1 MFSFAVPMQ
10 FRKLFLL
17 TCLFFSFFVH
27 SQSKVG
33 NGDGILI
40 GKIIDKKT
48 EKPLEYVSVKLL
60 LSRDSALLTGVY
72 TDPEGKFN
80 LENLPFGSFL
90 LKISLTG
97 FEPQFISPVTFSA
110 TTKLFNAGTIKL
122 NPDKEIALEG
132 VKVIGKSD
140 VLTAGIDK
148 KIYNVAEDLTVKGGT
163 ANDILNRLPSVEVD
177 QDGNVMLRGEGMVT
191 ILIDGRPSS
200 LSGGNGKTLLD
211 ALPAGS
217 VERIEIVTNPSAK
230 YNPDGTSG
238 IINIVLKKN
247 KLKGLNG
254 SVSVNLGSGDLRGG
268 NVAEGN
274 TSLSY
279 RNGWVNVYGIY
290 NFRYLDGY
298 RNNTSFIR
306 QSFDSGSNLI
316 VDQNRTGTDLNFGNT
331 FRMGADFYLK
341 RRNTLAFS
349 ATGNVGRRDRTGDLW
364 SNVYTEPTTYTDLWR
379 RMSYDPT
386 QQRNYDVNLN
396 FRHDLKDDR
405 GNYVFDFSQ
414 SFGNESIQGYYQNIY
429 YKPDSSLNDK
439 KDLNQQLFNKEKN
452 NISNL
457 QFDFTYLFPKINARM
472 ETGTKAIIAQQAVNP
487 ISETQDSIT
496 NQWLEDT
503 LANFNYRYD
512 EQIYSVY
519 GIFGQQI
526 GKLKY
531 QGGIRLEQAYQIPN
545 LLTDTLRIVNDYFNF
560 FPSAHI
566 RYSLAEKTEIGLSYS
581 KRITR
586 ASSADMNPFT
596 TYADPFNLR
605 RGNPYL
611 KPEYIDSYDFSF
623 SMDRK
628 KWSVLASAYYRNNKG
643 VITRFKEFYENGTSA
658 ITFKNISETKT
669 LGQELVVTYKPY
681 TWWRNTFSWNG
692 NYIWYITNLTELP
705 NRKGYVMNFKYN
717 AAIEF
722 WKKTASVQLSV
733 TYNGR
738 RITVQGIAQRQGPI
752 DLAFEKKF
760 FHGKFSLGT
769 RVTDIFNT
777 QGFFFEVDRP
787 GVYQESEFKWLTRR
801 IFLTASY
808 KFGKLE
814 MSNKSRLPG
823 SEGGGDM

>member
-1 MFSFAVPMQ
+1 MLSFADKMRTAQ
-10 FRKLFLL
+10 YILISFLFLS
-17 TCLFFSFFVH
+17 SFVRA
-27 SQSKVG
+27 QNKTN
-33 NGDGILI
+33 NGEGILI
-40 GKIIDKKT
+40 GRVIHSST
-48 EKPLEYVSVKLL
+48 EKPLEYVSIKLL
-60 LSRDSALLTGVY
+60 SSKDSSVLAGVY
-72 TDPEGKFN
+72 TDSDGKFN
-80 LENLPFGSFL
+80 LENLAFGSFI
-90 LKISLTG
+90 LKINLTG
-97 FEPQFISPVTFSA
+97 FETQFISPVIFSA

-122 NPDKEIALEG
+122 SPAKEVALEG
-132 VKVIGKSD
+132 VKVVGKSD
-140 VLTAGIDK
+140 VLTTGIDK
-148 KIYNVAEDLTVKGGT
+148 KIYNVAEDLSVKGGT

-177 QDGNVMLRGEGMVT
+177 QDGNVMLRGEGTVT

-200 LSGGNGKTLLD
+200 LSGGNGKSLLD

-254 SVSVNLGSGDLRGG
+254 SVSVNLGSGDLTGG

-274 TSLSY
+274 ASLSY

-290 NFRYLDGY
+290 NYRYLDGY

-306 QSFDSGSNLI
+306 QTFDTGTSLM
-316 VDQNRTGTDLNFGNT
+316 VDQNRTGTDLNAGNT
-331 FRMGADFYLK
+331 FRLGADFFLK
-341 RRNTLAFS
+341 GRNTLAFS

-364 SNVYTEPTTYTDLWR
+364 SNVYTQPTTYTDLWR
-379 RMSYDPT
+379 RISYDPT
-386 QQRNYDVNLN
+386 QQKNYDVNLN

-414 SFGNESIQGYYQNIY
+414 SFGNESIQGYYQSIY
-429 YKPDSSLNDK
+429 YNPDSSLSNK
-439 KDLNQQLFNKEKN
+439 RDLNQQLFNNEKN
-452 NISNL
+452 NITNL
-457 QFDFTYLFPKINARM
+457 QFDYTYTFPKINARM
-472 ETGTKAIIAQQAVNP
+472 ETGAKAIIAQQAVNP
-487 ISETQDSIT
+487 ISETQDSVT
-496 NQWLEDT
+496 NQWFEDT

-526 GKLKY
+526 GKFKY

-545 LLTDTLRIVNDYFNF
+545 LLTDTLRIVNDYFNY

-623 SMDRK
+623 SMDKK
-628 KWSVLASAYYRNNKG
+628 KWSILASAYYRHNKG

-658 ITFKNISETKT
+658 VTFKNISETKT
-669 LGQELVVTYKPY
+669 LGQELVITYKPY
-681 TWWRNTFSWNG
+681 SWWRNTFSWNG
-692 NYIWYITNLTELP
+692 NYIWYITNLAELP
-705 NRKGYVMNFKYN
+705 NRQGYVMNFKYN
-717 AAIEF
+717 TAIEF
-722 WKKTASVQLSV
+722 WNKTASVQLSV

-760 FHGKFSLGT
+760 MQGKLAVGT
-769 RVTDIFNT
+769 RITDIFNK
-777 QGFFFEVDRP
+777 QGFYFEVDRP

-814 MSNKSRLPG
+814 MSNKSKLPG
-823 SEGGGDM
+823 SEGGDM

>member
-1 MFSFAVPMQ
+1 M
-10 FRKLFLL
+10 RTRTYFLL
-17 TCLFFSFFVH
+17 SFLFFSFFVRAQNK
-27 SQSKVG
+27 SG
-33 NGDGILI
+33 NGDGIII
-40 GKIIDKKT
+40 GRVINAQT
-48 EKPLEYVSVKLL
+48 EKPMEYVSVKLL
-60 LSRDSALLTGVY
+60 TLKDSLVLSGVY
-72 TDPEGKFN
+72 TDDDGKFN
-80 LENLPFGSFL
+80 LENLAYGSFL
-90 LKISLTG
+90 LKISLSG
-97 FEPQFISPVTFSA
+97 FETQFISQVTFSA
-110 TTKLFNAGTIKL
+110 TTKLFNTGSIKL
-122 NPDKEIALEG
+122 SQDKVVALES

-140 VLTAGIDK
+140 VLTTGIDK
-148 KIYNVAEDLTVKGGT
+148 KIYNVAEDLSVKGGT
-163 ANDILNRLPSVEVD
+163 VNDILNRLPSVEVD
-177 QDGNVMLRGEGMVT
+177 QDGNVMMRGEGTVT

-254 SVSVNLGSGDLRGG
+254 SVSANLGSGDLTGG

-274 TSLSY
+274 ASLSY

-290 NFRYLDGY
+290 NYRYLEGY
-298 RNNTSFIR
+298 RNNYSFIK
-306 QSFDSGSNLI
+306 QTFDSGTSLL
-316 VDQNRTGTDLNFGNT
+316 VDQNRTGTDLNAGNT
-331 FRMGADFYLK
+331 FRLGADFYMK
-341 RRNTLAFS
+341 GRNTLAFS

-364 SNVYTEPTTYTDLWR
+364 SNVYSDPTSSTDLWR
-379 RMSYDPT
+379 RISYDPT
-386 QQRNYDVNLN
+386 QQHNYDVNLN

-405 GNYVFDFSQ
+405 GNYVIDMSQ
-414 SFGNESIQGYYQNIY
+414 SFGNESIQGYYQSIY
-429 YKPDSSLNDK
+429 YNPDSSLSNK
-439 KDLNQQLFNKEKN
+439 RDLNQQLFNKEKN

-457 QFDFTYLFPKINARM
+457 QFDYTYLFPKINARM
-472 ETGTKAIIAQQAVNP
+472 EVGAKAIIAQQAVNP
-487 ISETQDSIT
+487 TSETQDSIT
-496 NQWLEDT
+496 NEWFQDT

-526 GKLKY
+526 GKFKY

-545 LLTDTLRIVNDYFNF
+545 LLTDTLRIVNDYFNY

-623 SMDRK
+623 SMDKK

-658 ITFKNISETKT
+658 VTFKNISETKT
-669 LGQELVVTYKPY
+669 FGQELIITYKPY
-681 TWWRNTFSWNG
+681 AWWRNTFSWNG
-692 NYIWYITNLTELP
+692 NYIWYITNLAELP
-705 NRKGYVMNFKYN
+705 NRKGYVTNFKYN
-717 AAIEF
+717 TAIEF
-722 WKKTASVQLSV
+722 WNKTASVQLSV

-738 RITVQGIAQRQGPI
+738 RITVQGIAQRQGPV

-760 FHGKFSLGT
+760 MQGKFAVGT
-769 RVTDIFNT
+769 RITDIFNK
-777 QGFFFEVDRP
+777 QGFYFEVDRP

-814 MSNKSRLPG
+814 MSNKSKLPG
-823 SEGGGDM
+823 SEGGDM

>member
-1 MFSFAVPMQ
+1 MLSFALEMRTLN
-10 FRKLFLL
+10 FTILSILFLS
-17 TCLFFSFFVH
+17 SFVRA
-27 SQSKVG
+27 QNKTG
-33 NGDGILI
+33 NGDGIII
-40 GKIIDKKT
+40 GRVINAQT
-48 EKPLEYVSVKLL
+48 EKPMEYVSVKLL
-60 LSRDSALLTGVY
+60 TLKDSLVLSGVY
-72 TDPEGKFN
+72 TDDDGKFN
-80 LENLPFGSFL
+80 LENLANGSFL
-90 LKISLTG
+90 LKISLSG
-97 FEPQFISPVTFSA
+97 FETQFISQVTFSA
-110 TTKLFNAGTIKL
+110 TTKLFNAGSIKL
-122 NPDKEIALEG
+122 SQDKMVALES

-140 VLTAGIDK
+140 VLTTGIDK
-148 KIYNVAEDLTVKGGT
+148 KIYNVAEDLSVKGGT

-177 QDGNVMLRGEGMVT
+177 QDGNVMMRGEGTVT

-254 SVSVNLGSGDLRGG
+254 SVSANLGSGDLTGG

-274 TSLSY
+274 ASLSY

-290 NFRYLDGY
+290 NYRYLEGY
-298 RNNTSFIR
+298 RNNYSFIK
-306 QSFDSGSNLI
+306 QTFDSGTSLL
-316 VDQNRTGTDLNFGNT
+316 VDQNRTGTDLNAGNT
-331 FRMGADFYLK
+331 FRLGADFYMK
-341 RRNTLAFS
+341 GRNTLAFS

-364 SNVYTEPTTYTDLWR
+364 SNVYSDPTSSTDLWR
-379 RMSYDPT
+379 RISYDPT
-386 QQRNYDVNLN
+386 QQHNYDVNLN

-405 GNYVFDFSQ
+405 GNYVIDMSQ
-414 SFGNESIQGYYQNIY
+414 SFGNESIQGYYQSIY
-429 YKPDSSLNDK
+429 YNPDSSLSNK
-439 KDLNQQLFNKEKN
+439 RDLNQQLFNKEKN

-457 QFDFTYLFPKINARM
+457 QFDYTYTFPKINARM
-472 ETGTKAIIAQQAVNP
+472 ETGAKAIIAQQAVNP
-487 ISETQDSIT
+487 ISETQDSVT
-496 NQWLEDT
+496 NQWFEDT

-526 GKLKY
+526 GKFKY

-545 LLTDTLRIVNDYFNF
+545 LLTDTLRIVNDYFNY

-623 SMDRK
+623 SMDKK

-658 ITFKNISETKT
+658 VTFKNISETKT
-669 LGQELVVTYKPY
+669 FGQELIITYKPY
-681 TWWRNTFSWNG
+681 AWWRNTFSWNG
-692 NYIWYITNLTELP
+692 NYIWYITNLAELP
-705 NRKGYVMNFKYN
+705 NRQGYVTNFKYN
-717 AAIEF
+717 TAIEF
-722 WKKTASVQLSV
+722 WNKTASVQLSV

-738 RITVQGIAQRQGPI
+738 RITVQGIAQRQGPV

-760 FHGKFSLGT
+760 MQGKFAVGT
-769 RVTDIFNT
+769 RITDIFNK
-777 QGFFFEVDRP
+777 QGFYFEVDRP

-814 MSNKSRLPG
+814 MSNKSKLPG
-823 SEGGGDM
+823 SEGGDM